1 MRKMMA
7 PRHGDRPSFAR
18 LVVGLVLSV
27 GRSGTTL
34 TSRCRADADLQPSFP
49 RKRESMSS
57 GLRFDADIDLQ
68 PSFPR
73 KREFMSLG
81 PRFDADIDLQPSFPR
96 KRESM
101 SLGPGFGGN
110 DQPATTLGPRFRG
123 DAESAL
129 QSRFLRMLGVALL
142 GGLGACGFHLRGQA
156 DYAFSTM
163 FVSSP
168 TALPITTELKRSL
181 EGIGS
186 AQLVAAA
193 DKAQVVLDVNSVED
207 NKQILS
213 LSAGGKVREFLLTKR
228 VLFRVHDND
237 GKDWLPTAEVLIRRS
252 YTYSDTEALAK
263 EAQEQRLWREMQ
275 TDAVQQIVRRLQSAR
290 KPVA

>member
-7 PRHGDRPSFAR
+7 RTHVDGSSFAR
-18 LVVGLVLSV
+18 WLAVLA
-27 GRSGTTL
+27 RSEWRTPTAL
-34 TSRCRADADLQPSFP
+34 DPLSATRMSR
-49 RKRESMSS
+49 
-57 GLRFDADIDLQ
+57 
-68 PSFPR
+68 
-73 KREFMSLG
+73 
-81 PRFDADIDLQPSFPR
+81 
-96 KRESM
+96 
-101 SLGPGFGGN
+101 N
-110 DQPATTLGPRFRG
+110 DEPQTTLGPRFRG
-123 DAESAL
+123 DDEPSFRSSFARLIVGLVLS
-129 QSRFLRMLGVALL
+129 
-142 GGLGACGFHLRGQA
+142 GGLVACGFHLRGQA

-213 LSAGGKVREFLLTKR
+213 LSAAGKVREFLLTKR

-275 TDAVQQIVRRLQSAR
+275 TDAVQQIVRRLQTAR

>member
-1 MRKMMA
+1 MMS
-7 PRHGDRPSFAR
+7 PRHGARPSFAR
-18 LVVGLVLSV
+18 LVVGLVLSG
-27 GRSGTTL
+27 GRTGTTL
-34 TSRCRADADLQPSFP
+34 GSRFHADVDLEPSFP
-49 RKRESMSS
+49 RKGESM
-57 GLRFDADIDLQ
+57 A
-68 PSFPR
+68 
-73 KREFMSLG
+73 M
-81 PRFDADIDLQPSFPR
+81 
-96 KRESM
+96 
-101 SLGPGFGGN
+101 
-110 DQPATTLGPRFRG
+110 GPRFRG
-123 DAESAL
+123 DDEPAFRSTFA
-129 QSRFLRMLGVALL
+129 RFIVGLVLS
-142 GGLGACGFHLRGQA
+142 GGLVACGFHLRGQA

-168 TALPITTELKRSL
+168 AALPITTELKRSL